1 MVGSNV
7 NNVNLLLLI
16 LLFILVNMQ
25 NHLYFP
31 LGVNCHFWHDWFLLI
46 QVGQAPVCLKKE
58 IDGFALNRVQA
69 AIIAES
75 WRLVQVSVCVVLQGT
90 MNAFVT
96 LNNKSVEAM
105 RKCCTGEYS
114 LWEQLICSF
123 GHS

>member
-1 MVGSNV
+1 M
-7 NNVNLLLLI
+7 
-16 LLFILVNMQ
+16 
-25 NHLYFP
+25 
-31 LGVNCHFWHDWFLLI
+31 I
-46 QVGQAPVCLKKE
+46 QVGQAPVSLKKE

-75 WRLVQVSVCVVLQGT
+75 WRLVQVSVCVVLQGA

-114 LWEQLICSF
+114 L
-123 GHS
+123 